1 MNLFIGGQIQMDS
14 VQIRN
19 LLQEASCHVYSW
31 TTEDLTTKLAKEVM
45 TIGLAKIISFYQ
57 ASGYDPNDVLVIFG
71 PDGSITR
78 NKSRFNSGVGYGC
91 AVITKDYLFPTL
103 LHPNGC
109 GFGLYHVTNMP
120 SKHQIMDRL
129 QVLKKDGVPVG
140 RRTGK
145 WDVWKSNH
153 FIDLLRL
160 ESLTDDSSYYEKH
173 LPPGDYVLIH
183 SSQQTEKQGLSFWK
197 EEEFEKVKTPFGQV
211 EGLPEKSGIEYLNYF
226 KSVEEY
232 SKSKRTSIAEILF
245 GEENI
250 TCISNPTHQGYY
262 QENNLFTMRL
272 GLYNSLDAT
281 GEIPLPLF
289 PIGFNGYS
297 FIYLY
302 EGKPNIKTKYW
313 TGVQTQQAK
322 EKDHTSI
329 LNKIN
334 ILPHGGGYKLLYPY
348 SEVKTLVHEREFYFE
363 LSQAPMQSRLLIQN
377 VESLEYGYRG
387 SSEVLPVVERLEL
400 GKQVARFVPVQ
411 VIKY

>member
-1 MNLFIGGQIQMDS
+1 MDS
-14 VQIRN
+14 VQIRD
-19 LLQEASCHVYSW
+19 LLQEANSHIYSW
-31 TTEDLTTKLAKEVM
+31 TTDDLTSKLAKEVM
-45 TIGLAKIISFYQ
+45 SIGLAKIISFYH
-57 ASGYDPNDVLVIFG
+57 ASGNDPNDVLVVFG

-78 NKSRFNSGVGYGC
+78 NKSRFSSGVGYGC
-91 AVITKDYLFPTL
+91 AVITKDYLFPSL

-120 SKHQIMDRL
+120 SLHQLMDKL
-129 QVLKKDGVPVG
+129 QILKKNGVPVG
-140 RRTGK
+140 KQTGK

-160 ESLTDDSSYYEKH
+160 ESLSDDYPHYEKY

-183 SSQQTEKQGLSFWK
+183 SSQQTEKQRLSYWEPK
-197 EEEFEKVKTPFGQV
+197 EFEKVDTPFGQV
-211 EGLPEKSGIEYLNYF
+211 EGLPKKSGLEYLTYF

-232 SKSKRTSIAEILF
+232 SKNKRTAIAENLF
-245 GEENI
+245 GKDNI

-262 QENNLFTMRL
+262 QENYLFTMRL

-281 GEIPLPLF
+281 GETSLPLF

-302 EGKPNIKTKYW
+302 EGNSNINQKHW
-313 TGVQTQQAK
+313 TEVQLQMSE

-329 LNKIN
+329 LKKIN
-334 ILPHGGGYKLLYPY
+334 ILPHGGGYKLLYPFKD
-348 SEVKTLVHEREFYFE
+348 VKTLVHNNEYYFE
-363 LSQAPMQSRLLIQN
+363 LSQAPLQCQMVIQN

-387 SSEVLPVVERLEL
+387 PSEVLPVVERLEL
-400 GKQVARFVPVQ
+400 GKRVARFVPVQ